1 MRLFKCFLFWLAG
14 CFFSPAVFS
23 QTDSCQL
30 RISLLTCSPG
40 EELYS
45 LFGHSAIR
53 VVDNLAHTDIVYNYG
68 TFEFDEDFY
77 YNFVLGGDRL
87 QYYLSV
93 SGFRDFMYEY
103 QVFNRSVIE
112 QNLALNCEEKQR
124 LYAALQRNA
133 TDAHKYYRYDFLFD
147 NCSTR
152 IRDITEA
159 NGAPGILFGNILP
172 PDAPSFRN
180 LIHEYLDK
188 GGQYWSK
195 LGIDLLLGS
204 RMDRKVKNEEAMF
217 LPDYLM
223 KGFDSA
229 HINNQPAVATKNT
242 ILQASVIPAAS
253 RSWIQPGITALLLL
267 LVIFSLRYLRS
278 PKIAAALNAFDHVF
292 FFALGAIG
300 CLLLFMWFG
309 TDHALCANN
318 YNLLWA
324 FPLHLPVALMPFRK
338 NRFTRLYFGSFCIF
352 YLFLIFAWALLP
364 QGMNPAFLPI
374 VALAGIRS
382 YERFSKTGTSKK
394 GIYEGKH
401 AGN

>member
-1 MRLFKCFLFWLAG
+1 MRLCTYFLFWLISCCYSHA
-14 CFFSPAVFS
+14 AFS
-23 QTDSCQL
+23 QEDSCRL

-53 VVDNLAHTDIVYNYG
+53 VVDDSAHMDIVYNYG
-68 TFEFDEDFY
+68 TFEFDDDFY
-77 YNFVLGGDRL
+77 YNFVRGGDRL

-112 QNLALNCEEKQR
+112 QILSLNCEEKQR
-124 LYAALQRNA
+124 LYAALQLNA
-133 TDAHKYYRYDFLFD
+133 LDANKYYRYDFLFD

-152 IRDITEA
+152 IRDITET
-159 NGAPGILFGNILP
+159 NGAPTILFGNILP
-172 PDAPSFRN
+172 PDTPSFRN

-229 HINNQPAVATKNT
+229 RVNNEPIVKAKNLILRARITPAGE
-242 ILQASVIPAAS
+242 
-253 RSWIQPGITALLLL
+253 RSWVQPGITTLLLL
-267 LVIFSLRYLRS
+267 AMVFSLQWIKS
-278 PKIAAALNAFDHVF
+278 PKTRSALRIFDHIF
-292 FFALGAIG
+292 FFTLGAIG
-300 CLLLFMWFG
+300 WLLLFMWFG

-324 FPLHLPVALMPFRK
+324 FPIHLPVALIAFRK
-338 NRFTRLYFGSFCIF
+338 NKFARFYFGGFCVF
-352 YLFLIFAWALLP
+352 YLFLVLVWFLLP
-364 QGMNPAFLPI
+364 QEMNPAFLPI
-374 VALAGIRS
+374 AALAGIRS
-382 YERFSKTGTSKK
+382 YERFSKTRK
-394 GIYEGKH
+394 
-401 AGN
+401 